1 MMSDNTSQP
10 DVPSAPPNGGP
21 PNGGP
26 PSGTPPSATPPAAA
40 PAPKARRRNL
50 KILAGVVVICAVGYA
65 SYWYW
70 YARFFESTDDCYVN
84 GDVVQ
89 ITTEIPGTVIQLHAD
104 DTQSV
109 ARGQALLELD
119 PADAA
124 VAASNAEANL
134 ARAVRAVRALF
145 AQADQLRAEIR
156 DREVE
161 LRQAEQDH
169 DRRSGLLSDGAVSS
183 EEFQHT
189 QDRVTEVRAS
199 LTAAQEQLNETTAQI
214 DRTTIPTHPQVLA
227 AVAAVRDASL
237 ALRRTRVTAPVAGVI
252 AQRSVQVG
260 QRVAAGTPLM
270 GVVPLDALWVD
281 ANFKE
286 VQLRDMRVGQPV
298 TLRAD
303 VYGGR
308 AIYHGKVVGL
318 AAGSGTA
325 FALLPAQNASGNW
338 IKIVQRLPVRVA
350 LDPAE
355 LRAHPLRIG
364 LSVSATVDIHDT
376 SGSVIALQVRQVP
389 IPSQPSLADDAAV
402 VDARVSQ
409 IIQSNLGGKTI
420 SARLTANGGPLE
432 R

>member
-1 MMSDNTSQP
+1 MTESP
-10 DVPSAPPNGGP
+10 VHPVAPPV
-21 PNGGP
+21 
-26 PSGTPPSATPPAAA
+26 PPAATPSAAGPTDAA
-40 PAPKARRRNL
+40 PPAAGGRRRNL
-50 KILAGVVVICAVGYA
+50 KILASVVAIVAVGYA
-65 SYWYW
+65 VYW
-70 YARFFESTDDCYVN
+70 YAYARHFESTDDCYVN

-119 PADAA
+119 PADAE
-124 VAASNAEANL
+124 VSVSNAEANL
-134 ARAVRAVRALF
+134 ARAVRSVRALF

-161 LRQAEQDH
+161 LRQAEEDH
-169 DRRSGLLSDGAVSS
+169 ARRAGLLSDGAVSS

-189 QDRVTEVRAS
+189 QERVTEVRAS
-199 LTAAQEQLNETTAQI
+199 LTAAQQQLNETTAQI

-237 ALRRTRVTAPVAGVI
+237 ALRRTRVSAPVSGVI

-270 GVVPLDALWVD
+270 GVVPLAAVWVD

-298 TLRAD
+298 KLRAD
-303 VYGGR
+303 MYGGTVE
-308 AIYHGKVVGL
+308 YHGKLVGL
-318 AAGSGTA
+318 SAGSGTA

-338 IKIVQRLPVRVA
+338 IKIVQRLPVRIE
-350 LDPAE
+350 LDPSE
-355 LRAHPLRIG
+355 LRLHPLRIG
-364 LSVSATVDIHDT
+364 LSITAHVDIRNT
-376 SGSVIALQVRQVP
+376 SGPLVSDQVRQIP
-389 IPSQPSLADDAAV
+389 IPSQPSLANDPQEEARIARIIRDNLEPPKGASKMAA
-402 VDARVSQ
+402 
-409 IIQSNLGGKTI
+409 NLI
-420 SARLTANGGPLE
+420 R
-432 R
+432 

>member
-1 MMSDNTSQP
+1 MND
-10 DVPSAPPNGGP
+10 SASRPAP
-21 PNGGP
+21 
-26 PSGTPPSATPPAAA
+26 PPAAST
-40 PAPKARRRNL
+40 RGRNL
-50 KILAGVVVICAVGYA
+50 RILAGVVVICGVGYGC
-65 SYWYW
+65 YWYL
-70 YARFFESTDDCYVN
+70 YSRYFESTDDCYVN

-119 PADAA
+119 PADAEVA
-124 VAASNAEANL
+124 VSNAESNL

-169 DRRSGLLSDGAVSS
+169 ERRSGLLSDGAVSS
-183 EEFQHT
+183 EELQHT
-189 QDRVTEVRAS
+189 QDRITEVRAS
-199 LTAAQEQLNETTAQI
+199 LTGAQEQLNETTAQI

-227 AVAAVRDASL
+227 AMATVRDASL
-237 ALRRTRVTAPVAGVI
+237 TLRRTRLTAPVSGIV

-270 GVVPLDALWVD
+270 GIVPLDAVWVD

-298 TLRAD
+298 MLRAD
-303 VYGGR
+303 MYGGT
-308 AIYHGKVVGL
+308 AVYHGKLVGL
-318 AAGSGTA
+318 SAGSGTA

-338 IKIVQRLPVRVA
+338 IKIVQRLPVRIE
-350 LDPAE
+350 LDPSE

-364 LSVSATVDIHDT
+364 LSVTAHVDIRDT
-376 SGSVIALQVRQVP
+376 SGPLVSQQVREIP
-389 IPSQPSLADDAAV
+389 IPSQASLANDPEE
-402 VDARVSQ
+402 DARIAQ
-409 IIQSNLGGKTI
+409 IVKDNLGLPNGASKI
-420 SARLTANGGPLE
+420 VANLS

>member
-1 MMSDNTSQP
+1 MTDSANPPGAPT
-10 DVPSAPPNGGP
+10 APPPAPQPATAAQP
-21 PNGGP
+21 P
-26 PSGTPPSATPPAAA
+26 TAAAA
-40 PAPKARRRNL
+40 PSKRGRAF
-50 KILAGVVVICAVGYA
+50 KILGGVVAISALGYA
-65 SYWYW
+65 SYWYF
-70 YARFFESTDDCYVN
+70 YSRYFESTDDCYVN

-109 ARGQALLELD
+109 ARDQALLQLD
-119 PADAA
+119 PADAEVA
-124 VAASNAEANL
+124 VSNAEANL

-145 AQADQLRAEIR
+145 AQADQFRAEIR
-156 DREVE
+156 DREVD

-169 DRRSGLLSDGAVSS
+169 ERRTGLLSDGAISS
-183 EEFQHT
+183 EELQHT
-189 QDRVTEVRAS
+189 QDRINEVRAS
-199 LTAAQEQLNETTAQI
+199 LTAARQQLNETTAQI

-227 AVAAVRDASL
+227 AIAAVRDASL
-237 ALRRTRVTAPVAGVI
+237 SLRRTRVTSPVAGVI

-298 TLRAD
+298 MLRAD

-308 AIYHGKVVGL
+308 AVYHGKLVGL
-318 AAGSGTA
+318 SAGSGTA

-338 IKIVQRLPVRVA
+338 IKIVQRLPVRIV
-350 LDPAE
+350 LDPGE

-364 LSVSATVDIHDT
+364 LSVTADVDIRDT
-376 SGSVIALQVRQVP
+376 SGPLVSAQVRQIP
-389 IPSQPSLADDAAV
+389 IPSQASLANDPEEE
-402 VDARVSQ
+402 ARIAQ
-409 IIQSNLGGKTI
+409 IIRDNLERRKGDSKIAANLG
-420 SARLTANGGPLE
+420 R
-432 R
+432 

>member
-1 MMSDNTSQP
+1 LNDSANHP
-10 DVPSAPPNGGP
+10 DAPPAPAAASPLPG
-21 PNGGP
+21 
-26 PSGTPPSATPPAAA
+26 APPAAGT
-40 PAPKARRRNL
+40 RRRNL
-50 KILAGVVVICAVGYA
+50 KVLAAVVVACAVGYV
-65 SYWYW
+65 SYWYS
-70 YARFFESTDDCYVN
+70 YARHFESTDDCYVN

-119 PADAA
+119 PADAE

-134 ARAVRAVRALF
+134 GRAVRAVRALF

-156 DREVE
+156 DREVQ

-169 DRRSGLLSDGAVSS
+169 ERRTGLLSAGAISS
-183 EEFQHT
+183 EELQHT
-189 QDRVTEVRAS
+189 EDRITEVRAS
-199 LTAAQEQLNETTAQI
+199 LTAARQQLNETTAQI

-270 GVVPLDALWVD
+270 GIVPLAAVWVD

-303 VYGGR
+303 MYGGKVV
-308 AIYHGKVVGL
+308 YHGKLVGL
-318 AAGSGTA
+318 SAGSGTA

-338 IKIVQRLPVRVA
+338 IKIVQRLPVRIE
-350 LDPAE
+350 LDPTE
-355 LRAHPLRIG
+355 LSAHPLRIG
-364 LSVSATVDIHDT
+364 LSVTAHVDIRDT
-376 SGSVIALQVRQVP
+376 SGPLVSQRVRQIP
-389 IPSQPSLADDAAV
+389 IPSQASLADDPQEEARIAEIIRDNLELPKGGSKIAA
-402 VDARVSQ
+402 
-409 IIQSNLGGKTI
+409 NF
-420 SARLTANGGPLE
+420 GP
-432 R
+432 